1 MASGLL
7 LEAGLAIAVLAVAGT
22 LAYRLGQSVIPAY
35 IVVGLVVG
43 PNAPTVGGVSFAV
56 LQRHE
61 FVDLLA
67 ELGVVLL
74 LFFIGVEFSI
84 DQLLANRDRLAV
96 IGGID
101 LVVNAG
107 VGVAIGLA
115 FGFTPVEV
123 AFVTGIVY
131 ISSSAVVTKSLIDL
145 GWVADPEAEVVL
157 GTLVVEDL
165 AIAVYLAVLSALVL
179 GGGGGAALS
188 AVAIALGFIAVLV
201 VLARVGTPVVQRI
214 LSVGSDELFVLTTLG
229 AVALVGGLA
238 VQLGVSEAVAAF
250 FVGTAVSATDAVHRV
265 ETLLSPARDLF
276 AAIFFLAIGFQT
288 DLGSLSGTALTL
300 LAVAVALTGV
310 SKLVSGYWSG
320 LRYGLSE
327 RRARRV
333 GIALVARGE
342 FSLVLAAL
350 ALEVG
355 TGALADVIPA
365 FAVGY
370 VLAMSVLGTVLM
382 KAAPRLEKYLEADS
396 TAPEG
401 PADGA

>member
-7 LEAGLAIAVLAVAGT
+7 LEAGLAITVLAVAGT

-35 IVVGLVVG
+35 IVIGLFVG
-43 PNAPTVGGVSFAV
+43 PNAPEVAGISFAV
-56 LQRHE
+56 LERHE

-101 LVVNAG
+101 LVVNAA

-115 FGFTPVEV
+115 FGFSPVEV
-123 AFVTGIVY
+123 AFLTGIVY
-131 ISSSAVVTKSLIDL
+131 ISSSAIVTKSLIDL

-165 AIAVYLAVLSALVL
+165 VIAVYLAVLSALVL

-188 AVAIALGFIAVLV
+188 AVAVALGFIAVLV
-201 VLARVGTPVVQRI
+201 VVARVGTPVVQRV
-214 LSVGSDELFVLTTLG
+214 LSVDSDELFVLTTLG
-229 AVALVGGLA
+229 VVALVGGLA
-238 VQLGVSEAVAAF
+238 LQLGVSEAVAAF
-250 FVGTAVSATDAVHRV
+250 FVGTAVSATDEVHRV
-265 ETLLSPARDLF
+265 EKLLSPARDLF

-288 DLGSLSGTALTL
+288 DLGALSGTALAL
-300 LAVAVALTGV
+300 LAVAVVLTSA
-310 SKLVSGYWSG
+310 SKLASGYWSG

-327 RRARRV
+327 RRARRA

-350 ALEVG
+350 ALDVG

-370 VLAMSVLGTVLM
+370 VLAMSVLGTTLM
-382 KAAPRLEKYLEADS
+382 KAAPRLERYLEERTTES
-396 TAPEG
+396 T
-401 PADGA
+401 

>member
-7 LEAGLAIAVLAVAGT
+7 LEAGLAITVLAVAGT

-35 IVVGLVVG
+35 IVIGLVVG
-43 PNAPTVGGVSFAV
+43 PNAPEVAGVSFAV

-84 DQLLANRDRLAV
+84 DQLLANRERLAV

-101 LVVNAG
+101 LVVNAA

-131 ISSSAVVTKSLIDL
+131 ISSSAIVTKSLIDL

-165 AIAVYLAVLSALVL
+165 VIAVYLAVLSALVL

-201 VLARVGTPVVQRI
+201 VVARVGTPVIQRA
-214 LSVGSDELFVLTTLG
+214 LAVDSDELFVLTTLG
-229 AVALVGGLA
+229 VVALVGGLA
-238 VQLGVSEAVAAF
+238 LQLGVSEAVAAF

-265 ETLLSPARDLF
+265 EKLLSPARDLF

-288 DLGSLSGTALTL
+288 DLGALSGTALTL
-300 LAVAVALTGV
+300 LAVAVVVTSA

-327 RRARRV
+327 RRARRA

-382 KAAPRLEKYLEADS
+382 KSAPRFERYFEEQPAETDES
-396 TAPEG
+396 VEG
-401 PADGA
+401 A

>member
-7 LEAGLAIAVLAVAGT
+7 LEAGLAITVLAVAGT

-35 IVVGLVVG
+35 IVIGLVVG

-101 LVVNAG
+101 LVVNAT

-123 AFVTGIVY
+123 AFLTGIVY
-131 ISSSAVVTKSLIDL
+131 ISSSAIVTKSLIDL

-165 AIAVYLAVLSALVL
+165 VIAVYLAVLSALVL

-188 AVAIALGFIAVLV
+188 AVAIALAFIAVLV
-201 VLARVGTPVVQRI
+201 VVARVGTPVVQRV
-214 LSVGSDELFVLTTLG
+214 LSVDSDELFVLTTLG
-229 AVALVGGLA
+229 VVALVGGLA
-238 VQLGVSEAVAAF
+238 LQLGVSEAVAAF

-265 ETLLSPARDLF
+265 EKLLSPARDLF

-288 DLGSLSGTALTL
+288 DLGALSGTALTL
-300 LAVAVALTGV
+300 LAVAVVLTAA

-327 RRARRV
+327 RRARRA

-382 KAAPRLEKYLEADS
+382 KAAPRLEGYFEEDAA
-396 TAPEG
+396 APDG

>member
-7 LEAGLAIAVLAVAGT
+7 LEAGLAITALAVAGT
-22 LAYRLGQSVIPAY
+22 IANRLGQSVIPAY
-35 IVVGLVVG
+35 ILIGLVVG

-101 LVVNAG
+101 LVVNAA

-115 FGFTPVEV
+115 FGFTPVEI
-123 AFVTGIVY
+123 AFLTGIVY
-131 ISSSAVVTKSLIDL
+131 ISSSAIVTKSLVDL
-145 GWVADPEAEVVL
+145 GWVADPEAEVAL

-165 AIAVYLAVLSALVL
+165 VIAVYLAVLSALVL
-179 GGGGGAALS
+179 GGGGDAALS

-201 VLARVGTPVVQRI
+201 VVARVGTPAIQRV
-214 LSVGSDELFVLTTLG
+214 LSVDSDELFVLTTLG
-229 AVALVGGLA
+229 GVALVGGLA
-238 VQLGVSEAVAAF
+238 LQLGVSEAVAAF

-265 ETLLSPARDLF
+265 EKLLSAPRDLF
-276 AAIFFLAIGFQT
+276 AAVFFLAIGFQT
-288 DLGSLSGTALTL
+288 DLGALSGTALTL
-300 LAVAVALTGV
+300 LAVAVVLTTV

-327 RRARRV
+327 RRARRA

-382 KAAPRLEKYLEADS
+382 KGAPRLERYFEDGS
-396 TAPEG
+396 TAPEE
-401 PADGA
+401 PAEGA

>member
-7 LEAGLAIAVLAVAGT
+7 LEAGLAITVLAVAGT
-22 LAYRLGQSVIPAY
+22 LAFRLGQSVIPAY
-35 IVVGLVVG
+35 IVIGLVVG
-43 PNAPTVGGVSFAV
+43 PNAPEVAGISFSV
-56 LQRHE
+56 LERHE

-96 IGGID
+96 VGGID
-101 LVVNAG
+101 LVVNAA

-123 AFVTGIVY
+123 AFLTGIVY
-131 ISSSAVVTKSLIDL
+131 ISSSAIVTKSLIDL

-165 AIAVYLAVLSALVL
+165 VIAVYLAVLSALVL
-179 GGGGGAALS
+179 GGGGDAALS
-188 AVAIALGFIAVLV
+188 AVAVALGFIAVLV
-201 VLARVGTPVVQRI
+201 VVARLGTPVIQRV
-214 LSVGSDELFVLTTLG
+214 LSVDSDELFVLTTLG

-238 VQLGVSEAVAAF
+238 LQLGVSEAVAAF

-265 ETLLSPARDLF
+265 EKLLSPARDLF

-288 DLGSLSGTALTL
+288 DLGALSGTALTL
-300 LAVAVALTGV
+300 LAVAVVLTTV

-327 RRARRV
+327 RRARRA

-382 KAAPRLEKYLEADS
+382 KSVPRLEGYLEDRSAEATE
-396 TAPEG
+396 TA
-401 PADGA
+401 